1 MPICRPSRFQKPGRS
16 NAQRSQLPEREN
28 KALACPIKL
37 NLQELLMQATFKPAF
52 ILLLCLTAL
61 TGIAY
66 PLTVTLIAQ
75 TVFPNQ
81 ASGSLLGS
89 GEQPL
94 GSELIGQAFSRPE
107 YFWGRP
113 SATSSVSYNSGAS
126 GGSNQGPTNPA
137 LVDAVQARIKALRD
151 ADPGHSEAVPVD
163 LVTASASGLDP
174 HISPAAAAYQISRVA
189 KARHMSPDRVRELVE
204 RYTETR
210 QWGILG
216 EPRVNVL
223 KLNLALDHRLNE

>member
-1 MPICRPSRFQKPGRS
+1 
-16 NAQRSQLPEREN
+16 
-28 KALACPIKL
+28 
-37 NLQELLMQATFKPAF
+37 MQTTIKPAL

-61 TGIAY
+61 TGVVY
-66 PLTVTLIAQ
+66 PLLVTLSAQ
-75 TVFPNQ
+75 LLFPSQ
-81 ASGSLLGS
+81 ANGSLLGTS
-89 GEQPL
+89 EQPL

-113 SATSSVSYNSGAS
+113 SATSPASYNGGAS

-137 LVDAVQARIKALRD
+137 LIDAVQARIKALRD
-151 ADPGHSEAVPVD
+151 ADPSHSKAIPVD

-174 HISPAAAAYQISRVA
+174 HISPAAAAYQINRVA
-189 KARHMSPDRVRELVE
+189 KARHMSPDSVRELVD
-204 RYTETR
+204 RYKEGR

-223 KLNLALDHRLNE
+223 KLNLALDKGLD

>member
-1 MPICRPSRFQKPGRS
+1 MTKQI
-16 NAQRSQLPEREN
+16 
-28 KALACPIKL
+28 
-37 NLQELLMQATFKPAF
+37 KPA
-52 ILLLCLTAL
+52 ILMLLFFTVL

-66 PLTVTLIAQ
+66 PLAVTFSAQ
-75 TVFPNQ
+75 IVFPSQ
-81 ASGSLLGS
+81 ANGSLLG
-89 GEQPL
+89 GKEQPL
-94 GSELIGQAFSRPE
+94 GSELIGQAFTRPE

-113 SATSSVSYNSGAS
+113 SATSPAAYNGGAS

-137 LVDAVQARIKALRD
+137 LIDAVQMRIKALRD
-151 ADPGHSEAVPVD
+151 ADPSHSEALPVD

-189 KARHMSPDRVRELVE
+189 LARQMSPDSVRELVD

-210 QWGILG
+210 QWGVLG

-223 KLNLALDHRLNE
+223 KLNLALDQRYE

>member
-1 MPICRPSRFQKPGRS
+1 MINHIKP
-16 NAQRSQLPEREN
+16 A
-28 KALACPIKL
+28 
-37 NLQELLMQATFKPAF
+37 LLM
-52 ILLLCLTAL
+52 LLFFTAL
-61 TGIAY
+61 TGVVY
-66 PLTVTLIAQ
+66 PLAVTLFAQ
-75 TVFPNQ
+75 TLFPSQ
-81 ASGSLLGS
+81 ANGSLLGS
-89 GEQPL
+89 DEQPL
-94 GSELIGQAFSRPE
+94 GSELIGQAFNRPE

-113 SATSSVSYNSGAS
+113 SATSSVPYNSGAS

-137 LVDAVQARIKALRD
+137 LIDAVQARIKALRD
-151 ADPGHSEAVPVD
+151 ADPANTQPVPVD

-189 KARHMSPDRVRELVE
+189 KARHLSRDSVLDLVE
-204 RYTETR
+204 RYTEPR